1 MSVIRNYQQFGFSV
15 NTIREYP
22 DVDSTKFSES
32 ATTFRGLMKDAS
44 KVLDRLADSKAF
56 AHDVMSAAQ
65 LSNTIKV
72 EQLIEST
79 GLNSKVTPT
88 FNPDGLTMVFHDQ
101 VEETDCC
108 KLTMTL
114 RW

>member
-1 MSVIRNYQQFGFSV
+1 MDIVRNYQQFGSSI
-15 NTIREYP
+15 TSTREYP
-22 DVDSTKFSES
+22 PVDSTKFSES

-65 LSNTIKV
+65 LSNTVKV

-101 VEETDCC
+101 VEQTDCC